1 MKLAIITDTHFGTR
15 GDSQIFLKNQEK
27 FYEEIFFPYLDDHDI
42 KTVLHLGD
50 TFDRRKY
57 INFVTLRETKRFF
70 FDEISKRSID
80 YHMITGNHDTFF
92 TNINDVNSID
102 LLLREYENFN
112 IYQDDSVDLQF
123 GGTKITMVP
132 WINRTNSDRIL
143 EKISKCNSHILAGHF
158 QIKGFEMNKGSVAT
172 HGLDK
177 DIFKSFEAVYS
188 GHFHHPSEYNNI
200 KYLGAPYEMT
210 WIDHAGKRGFHI
222 LDCKTRSLKHIQNPH
237 RIFFKIE
244 YDDTDMTIEDVAN
257 LDTSMLKDTYIKL
270 IVKNKTNPYLH
281 ELFMDKLV
289 DSGATDVKSIEDSL
303 NLESSGIEDIL
314 DESKDTKEILHDY
327 INSIETTIDKQKI
340 KNEIDGL
347 YTEAFSL
354 K

>member
-15 GDSQIFLKNQEK
+15 GDSQIFLKNQER
-27 FYEEIFFPYLDDHDI
+27 FYSEVFFHYLDEHGI
-42 KTVLHLGD
+42 RTVLHLGD

-70 FDEISKRSID
+70 FDELKKRDID

-92 TNINDVNSID
+92 TNINDVNSVD
-102 LLLREYENFN
+102 LLLREYAFN
-112 IYQDDSVDLQF
+112 IYQDEPKDLQF
-123 GGTKITMVP
+123 GDTKITMVP
-132 WINRTNSDRIL
+132 WLNRTNSERIL
-143 EKISKCNSHILAGHF
+143 EKVSKSDAHILAGHF

-177 DIFKSFEAVYS
+177 DLFKSFEAVYS

-222 LDCKTRSLKHIQNPH
+222 LDCETRTLQHIQNPFKM
-237 RIFFKIE
+237 FFKIE
-244 YDDTDMTIEDVAN
+244 YDDTDMTIEDIAN

-270 IVKNKTNPYLH
+270 IVKNKVNPYIH
-281 ELFMDKLV
+281 ELFMDKLTE
-289 DSGATDVKSIEDSL
+289 SGAADVKSIEDSL
-303 NLESSGIEDIL
+303 NLESSGIDDIL

-327 INSIETTIDKQKI
+327 INSIDTSVNKEKI
-340 KNEIDGL
+340 KTEMDGL
-347 YTEAFSL
+347 YTEALSL